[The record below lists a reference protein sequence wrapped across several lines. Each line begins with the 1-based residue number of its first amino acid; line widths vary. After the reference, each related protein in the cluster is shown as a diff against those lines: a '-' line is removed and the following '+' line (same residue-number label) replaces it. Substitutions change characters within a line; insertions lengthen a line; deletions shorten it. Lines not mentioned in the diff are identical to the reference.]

1 MVKKTILYVILAV
14 VLVGGVVFLIWDTNR
29 GVSNSLV
36 PPKEVPIEP
45 NVWQPCMVIAEGD
58 TGKYVIK
65 VTWDQ
70 KYGERKI
77 LYCRA
82 VFRNDVEKQYKVIA
96 PWLASTD
103 IERQNMNDI
112 SIEKVSVDSV
122 TGWR

>member
-1 MVKKTILYVILAV
+1 MKRPILYIILAV
-14 VLVGGVVFLIWDTNR
+14 VLIGGVVFLIWDTNL

-45 NVWQPCMVIAEGD
+45 NAWKPCMVIAEAD
-58 TGKYVIK
+58 TGKYVIR

-112 SIEKVSVDSV
+112 SIEKISTDSIIEK
-122 TGWR
+122 WR